1 MGFALIAIPW
11 LGALIALAM
20 FLLVN
25 LSGATSSLS
34 FLQQLYLSKVDGYFW
49 TLYNFCR
56 TDSTEIVCTP
66 NFAAYPYA
74 PYRIDS
80 DIINQGAYYYLLR
93 VAYGFLVGALAFTFF
108 ANVIA
113 MFCFCLKSS
122 TPYRWFEISLWAAY
136 WVGLIGVA
144 IETGIHVSGTRALS
158 ALNDALLGV
167 RMFVFMWVGVGLL
180 FFAVLILTCSPSPE
194 PIHRSSKEQYRDSY
208 NQGYQPYYED
218 GYYGQQGYGQ
228 HGRGQQGYGPQYQQQ
243 GYLEG
248 HVPQPQRFNG

>member
-34 FLQQLYLSKVDGYFW
+34 FLQQLYFSKAGDYFW

-56 TDSTEIVCTP
+56 TDSTGIVCTP

-74 PYRIDS
+74 PYVIDP
-80 DIINQGAYYYLLR
+80 DIANHEAYYYLLR
-93 VAYGFLVGALAFTFF
+93 VAYGFLVGTLAFTFL
-108 ANVIA
+108 ANLIA
-113 MFCFCLKSS
+113 LFCICLSS
-122 TPYRWFEISLWAAY
+122 SLPYRLFEISLWAAY
-136 WVGLIGVA
+136 WVGLIGVG
-144 IETGIHVSGTRALS
+144 IETGIHVAGTRV
-158 ALNDALLGV
+158 LNDALLGV

-180 FFAVLILTCSPSPE
+180 FFAVLILTCSPSPA
-194 PIHRSSKEQYRDSY
+194 PSHRSSKEKYRDTY
-208 NQGYQPYYED
+208 EQDNQPYYED
-218 GYYGQQGYGQ
+218 GYYGQQGYEHQGPGQ
-228 HGRGQQGYGPQYQQQ
+228 QGYGQQGYGPQYYQQ

-248 HVPQPQRFNG
+248 YVQQPQR